1 MPSTAPRTLTFLK
14 PEHFARI
21 RNLHL
26 WAKLIVEGTTVGV
39 HKSPYHGFSAE
50 FLEYRRYQPGESAR
64 MIDWRK
70 YAKTDMS
77 VVRLHQDETN
87 LRAYLLLDTSASMA
101 FCSPGLVSKHTY
113 ASVLCASAAWILVRQ
128 RDAVGFAAFDQQ
140 TRVLLTPR
148 STNVQLR
155 SILAQ
160 LDGLKPAGQTGAGAA
175 MDELA
180 ARVARRGMCIV
191 VSDLLDDIP
200 ALERG
205 LRHLRFKRQDVLVLW
220 LRDPM
225 ERRFEHR
232 SMLKLRDMES
242 GRRLELDPRVAAAH
256 YQAGMKEHAAAVQAL
271 CRDLAVDLTDVGTEE
286 PVERALS
293 RIVQKRRR
301 RQ

>member
-1 MPSTAPRTLTFLK
+1 MPVAAPRTLTFLK

-39 HKSPYHGFSAE
+39 HRSPYHGFSAE
-50 FLEYRRYQPGESAR
+50 FLEYRRYQPGESTR

-70 YAKTDMS
+70 YAKTDTS
-77 VVRLHQDETN
+77 VVRLFQDETN
-87 LRAYLLLDTSASMA
+87 LRAHLLLDTSASMA

-113 ASVLCASAAWILVRQ
+113 GSVLCAAAAWILVRQ
-128 RDAVGFAAFDQQ
+128 RDAVGFAAFDEQ

-155 SILAQ
+155 NILVQ
-160 LDGLKPAGQTGAGAA
+160 LDGLRPAGRTGAGAA
-175 MDELA
+175 MDHLA
-180 ARVARRGMCIV
+180 ARIARRGMCVV
-191 VSDLLDDIP
+191 VSDLLDDIG

-225 ERRFEHR
+225 ERRFEHA
-232 SMLKLRDMES
+232 SMLRLRDMET
-242 GRRLELDPRVAAAH
+242 GQRLELDPAVAAAH
-256 YQAGMKEHAAAVQAL
+256 YRAGMAAHARQVDSL
-271 CRDLAVDLTDVGTEE
+271 CRDLAVDLTEVGTEE